1 MLRTARGFLLLAGL
15 LLPVL
20 TLAQTSDTATLR
32 GRVLDP
38 TQAVLAGSQVTAT
51 NHLTG
56 TVRTTTSDA
65 QGVYTFAALPIAG
78 AYTLSASHPG
88 FQTNQTPDLTLIGG
102 STATVD
108 LHLAVNGQSHEVT
121 VTGTVGEV
129 RTDMPQLGDHLD
141 ARQIQNTPLLGNQ
154 ITALPLLNSINAP
167 AINQGD
173 IFTNQTLINTGGAGR
188 RQTAF
193 SVDGSTANDSWG
205 RQTIFTALPPDA
217 VQEMTVLS
225 NAFSAEYGATTGGV
239 VNLVTKSGGQK
250 VHGDA
255 QYTFRPNG
263 MAAQLSGYGSGSTSA
278 HPANDIF
285 NQADWSMSGP
295 ITDKTQYAISGE
307 MTWRRRDSP
316 VTAPLALGN
325 FEGHYRAGLLSGRL
339 DHQFSDTHSIFF
351 RGSEDSFLDTNPNGS
366 VGGNTLPSTDRVFKR
381 RTFSALL
388 GDTKVLNPNV
398 VNSLRLQFQL
408 ASPITQFD
416 PVNYGTS
423 FVVPITGFQ
432 TFTSGT
438 SQSALLLNRQYEVAD
453 TVAAT
458 WGSHDVRLG
467 VDVIASHNGGNSKE
481 FGGPVYLG
489 TFNYAPCD
497 PTAAGQSV
505 AYCESAAYTGNLGN
519 VTSFSQS
526 FGTGTYTVNDTMTA
540 LFAQDNVH
548 LRPDLTVNLGLRYE
562 RQSFTNATRDF
573 APRVGFTYSPWSGT
587 VVRGGYGIY
596 YSQIHDN
603 SEADYTLGGPTGVF
617 TFNAKP
623 GDPGFPTSVQPWSS
637 FPAGASVPRRS
648 LTLKPGMASYYNQ
661 FLPTSVLNGYPN
673 ALLNPYSSQWTF
685 GLEHSFPGDW
695 VVSADYIGSHTLRID
710 RPLDLDAP
718 PAFTRTAQNQWR
730 GVTNNPDGSFTCQA
744 NGQTGNLTTAQL
756 TTCATNAANAARPLW
771 IYDAAHGITPAYDVV
786 DVTVND
792 GIAWYDALTL
802 NANHKFSDHLQALV
816 SYTWS
821 HALSTVDP
829 DYTKQAPND
838 AAVTGLAEKG
848 NTIFDQRH
856 RLVMSGIYSA
866 PFEITV
872 GGIATLASGTPYN
885 LLTGTSNGGNGRD
898 EADRPVING
907 VVVARNSAT
916 GTPVYS
922 FDPFIERPFR
932 LGETYNLRLRM
943 EAFNVFNHGNF
954 VGFNGTY
961 GNGIAAPAG
970 LGSNSIGLSSQLT
983 PREIQFSARLSF

>member
-1 MLRTARGFLLLAGL
+1 MLRIPRWLFVVAGLL

-38 TQAVLAGSQVTAT
+38 SQAVLAGSKVTAT
-51 NHLTG
+51 NSLTG
-56 TVRTTTSDA
+56 AVRTTTTDA
-65 QGVYTFAALPIAG
+65 QGVYTFAGLPIAG
-78 AYTLSASHPG
+78 SYTLAASHDG
-88 FQTNQTPDLTLIGG
+88 FQPNETPNLTLMGG
-102 STATVD
+102 VTATVD
-108 LHLAVNGQSHEVT
+108 LHLGVNGLSKEVT

-129 RTDMPQLGDHLD
+129 RADMPQLGDHLD

-154 ITALPLLNSINAP
+154 ITALPLLNSINTP

-173 IFTNQTLINTGGAGR
+173 IFTNQTLINTGGSGR

-193 SVDGSTANDSWG
+193 AVDGSTANDSWG

-250 VHGDA
+250 VHGDG
-255 QYTFRPNG
+255 QYSFRPNG
-263 MAAQLSGYGSGSTSA
+263 MAAQLAGYGSGSTSA
-278 HPANDIF
+278 HPTNDIF

-295 ITDKTQYAISGE
+295 VTDKTQYAISGE

-316 VTAPLALGN
+316 VTSPLASGN
-325 FEGHYRAGLLSGRL
+325 FAGRYRAGLLSGRL
-339 DHQFSDTHSIFF
+339 DHQFSDTHNVFF

-381 RTFSALL
+381 RTFSAVL
-388 GDTKVLNPNV
+388 GDNKSFGPNV
-398 VNSLRLQFQL
+398 VNALRLQFQL

-416 PVNYGTS
+416 PVNNGTAY
-423 FVVPITGFQ
+423 VVPITGYQ

-453 TVAAT
+453 TVSGT
-458 WGSHDVRLG
+458 WGGHDVKFG

-481 FGGPVYLG
+481 FGGPIYLG
-489 TFNYAPCD
+489 SFTFAACD
-497 PTAAGQSV
+497 PAAAGHSV
-505 AYCESAAYTGNLGN
+505 AWCESPAFINYGN
-519 VTSFSQS
+519 VVSFTQS
-526 FGTGTYTVNDTMTA
+526 FGTGSYTVNDTLTS
-540 LFAQDNVH
+540 LFAQDNYH
-548 LRPDLTVNLGLRYE
+548 LRPNLTLNLGVRYE

-573 APRVGFTYSPWSGT
+573 APRLGFAYSPWAGT

-603 SEADYTLGGPTGVF
+603 SEADYTLSGPTGVF
-617 TFNAKP
+617 NLTAKP
-623 GDPGFPTSVQPWSS
+623 GDPGFPTSLQPWSS
-637 FPAGASVPRRS
+637 FPTGAAVPRRS
-648 LTLKPGMASYYNQ
+648 LVLKPGMASYYDQ
-661 FLPTSVLNGYPN
+661 FLPTSVLNGYPGS
-673 ALLNPYSSQWTF
+673 LLNPYSEQWTL
-685 GLEHSFPGDW
+685 GVEHSFPRNW
-695 VVSADYIGSHTLRID
+695 VLSADYIGSRTLRID
-710 RPLDLDAP
+710 RNLDLDSA

-730 GVTNNPDGSFTCQA
+730 GVTW
-744 NGQTGNLTTAQL
+744 TGNTATCDATGSTLTTTAQF
-756 TTCATNAANAARPLW
+756 TACASNAYNAARPLW
-771 IYDAAHGITPAYDVV
+771 IYDAAHGITPAYDTV

-792 GIAWYDALTL
+792 GLAWYDALTV
-802 NANHKFSDHLQALV
+802 NANHKFSHNLQGLI

-829 DYTKQAPND
+829 DTTKQAPND
-838 AAVTGLAEKG
+838 PAVTGLAEKG

-856 RLVMSGIYSA
+856 RLVVSGLYAA
-866 PFEITV
+866 PFQITV

-885 LLTGTSNGGNGRD
+885 LVTGTSNGGDGR
-898 EADRPVING
+898 EEGDRPVING
-907 VVVARNSAT
+907 VVIARNSGT
-916 GTPVYS
+916 GTPIYS
-922 FDPFIERPFR
+922 FDPFVERPFR
-932 LGETYNLRLRM
+932 LGENYRLRLRM

-954 VGFNGTY
+954 VSFNGTY
-961 GNGIAAPAG
+961 GNDITAPVS
-970 LGSNSIGLSSQLT
+970 LGSSSNGLSSQLT